1 MLISA
6 RRLDAALR
14 AAGIPIDGCASDGRI
29 DFRAEATDEQR
40 RAATAIRAAQ
50 PEHDPDAPPTYAE
63 LRAREYPPV
72 EALVV
77 ALWERDVEGRPE
89 AAAKLQEQ
97 REAIKRKYPAP
108 VLPTKE

>member
-40 RAATAIRAAQ
+40 QAAALIRAAQ
-50 PEHDPDAPPTYAE
+50 PEHNPDAPPTYAE
-63 LRAREYPPV
+63 LRAREYPPID
-72 EALVV
+72 ECVV
-77 ALWERDVEGRPE
+77 ALLEREEGRPE
-89 AAAKLQEQ
+89 ALAALMLE
-97 REAIKRKYPAP
+97 REAVKRKYPKP
-108 VLPTKE
+108 KE